1 MEFQRDAEGW
11 RGLGEG
17 DGRWEEGRRTG
28 WMGDGYTVNAGQYN
42 SVIHALKIQ
51 KNLPFAHVLKKKKR
65 EKKEK
70 THREGERNK
79 TRTGEEAGRR
89 SGE

>member
-1 MEFQRDAEGW
+1 MQRG
-11 RGLGEG
+11 GEDWGKGMG
-17 DGRWEEGRRTG
+17 DGKRGRRTR

-51 KNLPFAHVLKKKKR
+51 KNLPFAHVSKKKR

-70 THREGERNK
+70 THREGERDK

-89 SGE
+89 SDE